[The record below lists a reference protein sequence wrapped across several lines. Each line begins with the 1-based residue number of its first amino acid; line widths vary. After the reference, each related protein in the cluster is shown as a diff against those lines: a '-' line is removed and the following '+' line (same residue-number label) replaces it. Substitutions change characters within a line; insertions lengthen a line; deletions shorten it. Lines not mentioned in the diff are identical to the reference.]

1 MYLDKAKIYIKAGD
15 GGNGITS
22 FRHEKYVEFGGPDGG
37 DGGRGGNVYF
47 MGDASLNTLIDFRY
61 SQHFRAGAG
70 QNGQAANRVGKR
82 GEDVIIKVPLGTV
95 VKDAE
100 TGDVVADIMTDG
112 EKLLILEGG
121 AGGRGN
127 ARFSTATRRSPTFSE
142 HGRKTEEYGVILE
155 LMTVADVGLV
165 GFPNVG
171 KSTLLSVVTAAK
183 PKIANYQF
191 TTLVPNLGVV
201 KHYDDSFVIADIPGL
216 IEGAADGAGLG
227 HDFLKHINRVR
238 LIVHLVDISESD
250 GRNFLEDYE
259 IIRGELA
266 SYSDEL
272 IRKPEI
278 VVATKAD
285 SVADAEER
293 AAKLSELIGKPVHI
307 ISAVTHQGLKELVDL
322 IYRELKEL
330 PEEEAPVYEKYE
342 FAKKDTQSYTI
353 EEVEEGVYEVY
364 GGWVEELARK
374 IVLSSVESNRFFQK
388 QLEDKGVI
396 KELKRRGM
404 KDGDTVIIMDVEFE
418 YQA

>member
-22 FRHEKYVEFGGPDGG
+22 FRHEKYIEFGGPDGG

-47 MGDASLNTLIDFRY
+47 VGDSSLNTLIDFRY

-70 QNGQAANRVGKR
+70 QNGQSANKIGKR
-82 GEDVIIKVPLGTV
+82 GDDIVIKVPVGTV
-95 VKDAE
+95 IRDAE
-100 TGDVVADIMTDG
+100 TGDIIADIMTED
-112 EKLLILEGG
+112 EKLLVLEGG

-142 HGRKTEEYGVILE
+142 HGRKTEEYGVVLE

-201 KHYDDSFVIADIPGL
+201 KYFDDSFVIADIPGL
-216 IEGAADGAGLG
+216 IEGASDGAGLG

-238 LIVHLVDISESD
+238 LIVHLVDISEAD
-250 GRNFLEDYE
+250 GRNYLDDYE

-266 SYSDEL
+266 GYSDEL
-272 IRKPEI
+272 ISKPEI

-285 SVADAEER
+285 AVADAEER
-293 AAKLSELIGKPVHI
+293 AEKLSKLIGKPVYI
-307 ISAVTHQGLKELVDL
+307 ISAATHRGLKELTDL
-322 IYRELKEL
+322 IYNELKKL
-330 PEEEAPVYEKYE
+330 PKPDAPIYEKYE
-342 FAKKDTQSYTI
+342 FAKKDTQSFTI
-353 EEVEEGVYEVY
+353 EQVEEGVFEVY

-374 IVLSSVESNRFFQK
+374 VVLSSVESNRYFQK
-388 QLEDKGVI
+388 QLEDKGVM
-396 KELKRRGM
+396 KELKRQGL

-418 YQA
+418 YQS